1 MSKNQ
6 FVQLIIVAAQT
17 PLSLMGEFLLF
28 SLKGGI
34 VCLFML
40 LIFLFLYSYSHA
52 LYILPVVLEEMGNAP
67 HMVISRILL

>member
-1 MSKNQ
+1 M
-6 FVQLIIVAAQT
+6 
-17 PLSLMGEFLLF
+17 
-28 SLKGGI
+28 LKGGI

-40 LIFLFLYSYSHA
+40 LIFLFSYSYSHA